1 MNNKNIFNYYE
12 IIGVATPGAIII
24 FGFSFLYPDYFDLL
38 KAKDISFG
46 GLGLFII
53 LAYVIG
59 QLSQAVGN
67 IVEWIW
73 WKLWGGMP
81 TDWIRTKENMLLS
94 REQRETLLTNLS
106 KKLKLNKPTD
116 LSKISSREWYGI
128 TRQIYA
134 AVSAH
139 SRAGRIDIFN
149 ATYGLNRGI
158 ATALIILFM
167 LEIFLNPGNWRTLL
181 ITAILAGL
189 FLSRMHRFAKH
200 YARELFVQFL
210 QLSEN

>member
-1 MNNKNIFNYYE
+1 M
-12 IIGVATPGAIII
+12 ATPGAIII
-24 FGFSFLYPDYFDLL
+24 FGFSFLYPDYFDLS

-59 QLSQAVGN
+59 QLTQAVGN

-81 TDWIRTKENMLLS
+81 TDWIRTKENMLIS
-94 REQRETLLTNLS
+94 KEQRETLLINLS
-106 KKLKLNKPTD
+106 KKLKLNKPID
-116 LSKISSREWYGI
+116 LSKISSQEWYGI
-128 TRQIYA
+128 TKQIYA

-139 SRAGRIDIFN
+139 SRAGRVDIFN

-158 ATALIILFM
+158 ATALIILFI
-167 LEIFLNPGNWRTLL
+167 LEIFQKTGNWRILL
-181 ITAILAGL
+181 ITAVLAGL
-189 FLSRMHRFAKH
+189 FLSSMHRFAKH
-200 YARELFVQFL
+200 YAR
-210 QLSEN
+210 